1 MLFIKML
8 VIHFLLVILRIFSII
23 IAYTQPVS
31 GVNLRHPY
39 LYRYHLPILPLF
51 APCDR
56 PVDDDHKHL
65 HLQRLRQYMIGACS
79 LEGIYI
85 SLHRVAG
92 YTWHRI
98 QITINQL
105 KQDETRK

>member
-1 MLFIKML
+1 ML

-39 LYRYHLPILPLF
+39 LYPITSLF
-51 APCDR
+51 CPCDR

-65 HLQRLRQYMIGACS
+65 HLQRLRQYMIGACT
-79 LEGIYI
+79 LEGIDVC
-85 SLHRVAG
+85 LHRIARD
-92 YTWHRI
+92 TWQKI
-98 QITINQL
+98 QITISRS
-105 KQDETRK
+105 KREEIRT